1 MITSI
6 SLQNFKCFEKQ
17 TLAFKPLTLLS
28 GLNGTGKSSVIQ
40 ALLLLRQSY
49 QQRLLRTHKLA
60 LNGDLVH
67 IGTAKDALC
76 EWAAE
81 EIISFALTGKEGVDF
96 GQPEPSKIEFE
107 VKETWVFNYIKDKD
121 VLDNASP
128 FSTEEEEF
136 DDIPIPD
143 EEFDDGMPTIYDSC
157 LFSSKNFY
165 YLQAERVGP
174 RRFFETSDF
183 LVHQGRQ
190 IGISGEYAAHFLAIF
205 GKEIV
210 ENAHVRHPDAVSLSI
225 KDQVEAWLGEIS
237 PGTRINLTQDP
248 VTDTV
253 SLQYTFA
260 GKELSSKY
268 RATNVGFGITYVLPI
283 LVVLLAASRDALVI
297 IENPEAH
304 LHPKG
309 QAQMGN
315 LLARAAM
322 GGVQVIVETH
332 SDHVLNG
339 IRVAVHDGKLEPDD
353 VQLHFFQK
361 SKEDGH
367 SQVVSPRLL
376 RNGRIDRWPDGFFDE
391 WDKSL
396 EALLD

>member
-1 MITSI
+1 MITSL

-28 GLNGTGKSSVIQ
+28 GLNGTGKSSTIQ

-49 QQRLLRTHKLA
+49 QQKLLQTRGLA

-67 IGTAKDALC
+67 IGTAKDALF
-76 EWAAE
+76 EWAGDDIIGFDITCNVAAQSTTNNE
-81 EIISFALTGKEGVDF
+81 AHEIEVRGTWSFNYKEGL
-96 GQPEPSKIEFE
+96 QRNE
-107 VKETWVFNYIKDKD
+107 D
-121 VLDNASP
+121 VLDKILDSLTYSDA
-128 FSTEEEEF
+128 
-136 DDIPIPD
+136 
-143 EEFDDGMPTIYDSC
+143 IYHSC
-157 LFSSKNFY
+157 LFSDSGFY

-183 LVHQGRQ
+183 LVRQRKQ
-190 IGISGEYAAHFLAIF
+190 IGISGEYTAHFLALF
-205 GKEIV
+205 GKETV
-210 ENAHVRHPDAVSLSI
+210 VNPNVRHPDAVSLSLE
-225 KDQVEAWLGEIS
+225 DQVEAWLGEVS
-237 PGTRINLTQDP
+237 PGTRIKLTQDL
-248 VTDTV
+248 VTDTMSV
-253 SLQYTFA
+253 QYAFA
-260 GKELSSKY
+260 GKELSSDY

-283 LVVLLAASRDALVI
+283 LVAILAAHPSSLLL

-315 LLARAAM
+315 LLARAASS
-322 GGVQVIVETH
+322 GVQIIVETH

-339 IRVAVHDGKLEPDD
+339 IRVAVHDGKLQSDD
-353 VQLHFFQK
+353 VQLHFFQR
-361 SKEDGH
+361 SKEDGRC
-367 SQVVSPRLL
+367 QVVSPHIKPD
-376 RNGRIDRWPDGFFDE
+376 GRIDRWPDGFFDE